1 MLHHVTRGGIM
12 KTYKNISSLRKKINQ
27 TLLKYVDYTVVVV
40 DGMYSAKF
48 ACFSELEKQAVIK
61 EGFTL

>member
-1 MLHHVTRGGIM
+1 M
-12 KTYKNISSLRKKINQ
+12 KTYKNINSLRKKINQ

-48 ACFSELEKQAVIK
+48 VCFSELEKKAVIK
-61 EGFTL
+61 EGFTF